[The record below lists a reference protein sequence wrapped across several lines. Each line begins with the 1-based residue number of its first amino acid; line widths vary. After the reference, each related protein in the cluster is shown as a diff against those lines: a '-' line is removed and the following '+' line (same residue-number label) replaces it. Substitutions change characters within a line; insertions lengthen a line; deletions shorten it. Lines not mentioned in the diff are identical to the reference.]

1 MRLRDQ
7 PTKNQPRHQ
16 WRIIDTG
23 PKHVCVSMMHRD
35 TRKEVPRLA
44 QAGVL
49 AQREGGILA
58 QIRGPRCITRCTLR
72 TPCGPCRSP
81 SAASSRSA
89 ACCPARAWRER
100 GEESSLVSL
109 RINNLRKTSVSE
121 STAGVAR
128 LRLVSDPSSRLL
140 ELPMVVGWPPLYR
153 SLEWTRRAPTA
164 PHQVMW
170 QTNINAKRALLQTTT
185 SVARYVP
192 GRTAAQ
198 THVAVRRW
206 HRERAS
212 VLAAPGHASR
222 DKSLRK
228 SVEPENSKF
237 GSVQQTLACEVL
249 EAKTPSPAPRTSC
262 P

>member
-1 MRLRDQ
+1 MAQCLSSFQHRHYLDIQ
-7 PTKNQPRHQ
+7 QNSQLTVKMGIGEDAAEGPTKNQPRHACG
-16 WRIIDTG
+16 IIDTG

-89 ACCPARAWRER
+89 ACCPTRAWRER

-153 SLEWTRRAPTA
+153 SPRVDTA
-164 PHQVMW
+164 CADGTPPSYVANKYQR
-170 QTNINAKRALLQTTT
+170 QARAL
-185 SVARYVP
+185 ANDNKCREI
-192 GRTAAQ
+192 RTGTDSGPNTRCSAAM
-198 THVAVRRW
+198 A
-206 HRERAS
+206 
-212 VLAAPGHASR
+212 
-222 DKSLRK
+222 
-228 SVEPENSKF
+228 
-237 GSVQQTLACEVL
+237 
-249 EAKTPSPAPRTSC
+249 
-262 P
+262 